1 MEWNCESKTSKTLKT
16 HHSIIRC
23 SFGETSSEAVN
34 LGRIVLV
41 RPHQPP
47 PDLGINFHRS
57 FSVEDV
63 GHSTGSSQLV
73 VTRDPVVPSPLDVP
87 RDQVSWTTVCV
98 GVFKERVP
106 YCVADEEVKFW
117 CSLVGKTDLNNDMDY
132 DDDVDDDD
140 HCVLPLVA
148 KNK

>member
-1 MEWNCESKTSKTLKT
+1 MEWNYEAKTSKTLKT

-23 SFGETSSEAVN
+23 SFGKTSSEAVN

-57 FSVEDV
+57 FSVDNV
-63 GHSTGSSQLV
+63 SHSTGSSQLV
-73 VTRDPVVPSPLDVP
+73 VTRYPVVPSPLDVP
-87 RDQVSWTTVCV
+87 CNQVSRSSVCV
-98 GVFKERVP
+98 GVFKKRVP

-117 CSLVGKTDLNNDMDY
+117 CSLVGQTNLNNDV
-132 DDDVDDDD
+132 DDDGDVDDDD